1 MAKNLEIALLFD
13 FYGDMLTDKQRD
25 VVELYYDNDLSLSEI
40 AENEGITRQGVRDSI
55 KRAEAQLLDMIAIS
69 ESTPGPIGINM
80 ATYTGYT
87 VEGIVGAVIA
97 TLGIVIPTVILVLCI
112 AKFLESFK
120 DNKYVLGAMYGL
132 RPASTGL
139 IAAAG
144 VSVAVLSLVNTD
156 AFMAREWASVVEPK
170 SIVLAAILLILT
182 NKVKKTKNLHPV
194 FYIAASAVVGIVFH
208 FAGI

>member
-1 MAKNLEIALLFD
+1 MILLKLFYEFMKIGLFTVGGGMACVPFLLA
-13 FYGDMLTDKQRD
+13 
-25 VVELYYDNDLSLSEI
+25 LSEKT
-40 AENEGITRQGVRDSI
+40 GWYT
-55 KRAEAQLLDMIAIS
+55 EAQLLDMIAIS

-208 FAGI
+208 FADI

>member
-1 MAKNLEIALLFD
+1 MILLKLFYEFMKIGLFTVGGGMACVPFLLA
-13 FYGDMLTDKQRD
+13 
-25 VVELYYDNDLSLSEI
+25 LSEKT
-40 AENEGITRQGVRDSI
+40 GWYT
-55 KRAEAQLLDMIAIS
+55 EAQLLDMIAIS

-87 VEGIVGAVIA
+87 VEAIVGAVIA

-208 FAGI
+208 FADI

>member
-1 MAKNLEIALLFD
+1 MILLKLFYEFMKIGLFTVGGGMACVPFLLA
-13 FYGDMLTDKQRD
+13 
-25 VVELYYDNDLSLSEI
+25 LSEKT
-40 AENEGITRQGVRDSI
+40 GWYT
-55 KRAEAQLLDMIAIS
+55 EAQLLDMIAIS

-139 IAAAG
+139 IGAACAG
-144 VSVAVLSLVNTD
+144 VMLQVIAGITSASAGESLLMKFSWDGAINW
-156 AFMAREWASVVEPK
+156 RG
-170 SIVLAAILLILT
+170 IVLALALLFFT
-182 NKVKKTKNLHPV
+182 RCVKKTKDLHPIV
-194 FYIAASAVVGIVFH
+194 FIGISAVIGVVFR
-208 FAGI
+208 FAGV

>member
-1 MAKNLEIALLFD
+1 MILLKLFYEFMKIGLFTVGGGMACVPFLLA
-13 FYGDMLTDKQRD
+13 
-25 VVELYYDNDLSLSEI
+25 LSEKT
-40 AENEGITRQGVRDSI
+40 GWYT
-55 KRAEAQLLDMIAIS
+55 EAQLLDMIAIS

-156 AFMAREWASVVEPK
+156 AFMAREWASVRQPK

-182 NKVKKTKNLHPV
+182 NKFKKTKNLHPV

>member
-1 MAKNLEIALLFD
+1 MILLKLFYEFMKIGLFTVGGGMACVPFLLA
-13 FYGDMLTDKQRD
+13 
-25 VVELYYDNDLSLSEI
+25 LSEKT
-40 AENEGITRQGVRDSI
+40 GWYT
-55 KRAEAQLLDMIAIS
+55 EAQLLDMIAIS

-144 VSVAVLSLVNTD
+144 VSVAVLSLVNTV

-182 NKVKKTKNLHPV
+182 NKVKKTKNLQPV

>member
-1 MAKNLEIALLFD
+1 MILLKLFYEFMKIGLFTVGGGMACVPFLLA
-13 FYGDMLTDKQRD
+13 
-25 VVELYYDNDLSLSEI
+25 LSEKT
-40 AENEGITRQGVRDSI
+40 GWYT
-55 KRAEAQLLDMIAIS
+55 EAQLLDMIAIS
-69 ESTPGPIGINM
+69 ESAPGPIGINM

>member
-1 MAKNLEIALLFD
+1 MILLKLFYEFMKIGLFTVGGGMACVPFLLA
-13 FYGDMLTDKQRD
+13 
-25 VVELYYDNDLSLSEI
+25 LSEKT
-40 AENEGITRQGVRDSI
+40 GWYT
-55 KRAEAQLLDMIAIS
+55 EAQLLDMIAIS

-144 VSVAVLSLVNTD
+144 VSVAILSLVNTD

>member
-1 MAKNLEIALLFD
+1 MILLKLFYEFMKVGLFTVGGGMACVPFLLA
-13 FYGDMLTDKQRD
+13 
-25 VVELYYDNDLSLSEI
+25 LSEKT
-40 AENEGITRQGVRDSI
+40 GWYT
-55 KRAEAQLLDMIAIS
+55 EAQLLDMIAIS

-87 VEGIVGAVIA
+87 VEGIIGAVVA
-97 TLGIVIPTVILVLCI
+97 TLGIVIPTVVLVLCI

-156 AFMAREWASVVEPK
+156 AFMAHEWASVVEPK
-170 SIVLAAILLILT
+170 SIILAAILLILT
-182 NKVKKTKNLHPV
+182 NKVKKTKDLHPV
-194 FYIAASAVVGIVFH
+194 FYIAASAVVGIVFR
-208 FAGI
+208 FAGA

>member
-1 MAKNLEIALLFD
+1 MILLKLFYEFMKIGLFTVGGGMACVPFLLA
-13 FYGDMLTDKQRD
+13 
-25 VVELYYDNDLSLSEI
+25 LSEKT
-40 AENEGITRQGVRDSI
+40 GWYT
-55 KRAEAQLLDMIAIS
+55 EAQLLDMIAIS

-156 AFMAREWASVVEPK
+156 ALMAREWASVVEPK

-194 FYIAASAVVGIVFH
+194 FYIAASAVVGIVFR

>member
-1 MAKNLEIALLFD
+1 MILLKLFYEFMKIGLFTVGGGMACVPFLLA
-13 FYGDMLTDKQRD
+13 
-25 VVELYYDNDLSLSEI
+25 LSEKT
-40 AENEGITRQGVRDSI
+40 GWYT
-55 KRAEAQLLDMIAIS
+55 EAQLLDMIAIS

>member
-1 MAKNLEIALLFD
+1 MILLKLFYEFMKIGLFTVGGGMACVPFLLALSAKTGW
-13 FYGDMLTDKQRD
+13 YT
-25 VVELYYDNDLSLSEI
+25 
-40 AENEGITRQGVRDSI
+40 
-55 KRAEAQLLDMIAIS
+55 EAQLLDMIAIS

-87 VEGIVGAVIA
+87 VEGIIGAVIA
-97 TLGIVIPTVILVLCI
+97 TLGVVIPTVILVLCI

>member
-1 MAKNLEIALLFD
+1 MILLKLFYEFMKIGLFTVGGGMACVPFLLA
-13 FYGDMLTDKQRD
+13 
-25 VVELYYDNDLSLSEI
+25 LSEKT
-40 AENEGITRQGVRDSI
+40 GWYT
-55 KRAEAQLLDMIAIS
+55 EAQLLDMIAIS

-170 SIVLAAILLILT
+170 SIVLAAILLILK

>member
-1 MAKNLEIALLFD
+1 MILLKLFYEFMKIGLFTVGGGMACVPFLLA
-13 FYGDMLTDKQRD
+13 
-25 VVELYYDNDLSLSEI
+25 LSEKT
-40 AENEGITRQGVRDSI
+40 GWYT
-55 KRAEAQLLDMIAIS
+55 EAQLLDMIAIS

-194 FYIAASAVVGIVFH
+194 FYIAASAVVGIVFR

>member
-1 MAKNLEIALLFD
+1 MILLKLFYEFMKIGLFTVGGGMACVPFLLA
-13 FYGDMLTDKQRD
+13 
-25 VVELYYDNDLSLSEI
+25 LSEKT
-40 AENEGITRQGVRDSI
+40 GWYT
-55 KRAEAQLLDMIAIS
+55 EAQLLDMIAIS

-120 DNKYVLGAMYGL
+120 DNKYVLGAFYGL

>member
-1 MAKNLEIALLFD
+1 MILLKLFYEFMKIGLFTVGGGMACVPFLLA
-13 FYGDMLTDKQRD
+13 
-25 VVELYYDNDLSLSEI
+25 LSEKT
-40 AENEGITRQGVRDSI
+40 GWYT
-55 KRAEAQLLDMIAIS
+55 EAQLLDMIAIS

-194 FYIAASAVVGIVFH
+194 FYIAASAVVGVVFH
-208 FAGI
+208 FAGV

>member
-1 MAKNLEIALLFD
+1 MILLKLFYEFMKIGLFTVGGGMACVPFLLA
-13 FYGDMLTDKQRD
+13 
-25 VVELYYDNDLSLSEI
+25 LSEKT
-40 AENEGITRQGVRDSI
+40 GWYT
-55 KRAEAQLLDMIAIS
+55 EAQLLDMIAIS

-194 FYIAASAVVGIVFH
+194 FYIAASSVVGIVFH

>member
-1 MAKNLEIALLFD
+1 MILLKLFYEFMKIGLFTVGGGMACVPFLLA
-13 FYGDMLTDKQRD
+13 
-25 VVELYYDNDLSLSEI
+25 LSEKT
-40 AENEGITRQGVRDSI
+40 GWYT
-55 KRAEAQLLDMIAIS
+55 EAQLLDMIAIS

-97 TLGIVIPTVILVLCI
+97 TLGVVIPTAILVLCI

>member
-1 MAKNLEIALLFD
+1 MILLKLFYEFMKIGLFTVGGGMACVPFLLA
-13 FYGDMLTDKQRD
+13 
-25 VVELYYDNDLSLSEI
+25 LSEKT
-40 AENEGITRQGVRDSI
+40 GWYT
-55 KRAEAQLLDMIAIS
+55 EAQLLDMIAIS

-208 FAGI
+208 FAGV

>member
-1 MAKNLEIALLFD
+1 MILLKLFYEFMKIGLFTVGGGMACVPFLLA
-13 FYGDMLTDKQRD
+13 
-25 VVELYYDNDLSLSEI
+25 LSEKT
-40 AENEGITRQGVRDSI
+40 GWYT
-55 KRAEAQLLDMIAIS
+55 EAQLLDMIAIS

-182 NKVKKTKNLHPV
+182 NKVKKTKSLHPV

>member
-1 MAKNLEIALLFD
+1 MILLKLFYEFMKIGLFTVGGGMACVPFLLA
-13 FYGDMLTDKQRD
+13 
-25 VVELYYDNDLSLSEI
+25 LSEKT
-40 AENEGITRQGVRDSI
+40 GWYT
-55 KRAEAQLLDMIAIS
+55 EAQLLDMIAIS

-139 IAAAG
+139 IGAAG

>member
-1 MAKNLEIALLFD
+1 MILLKLFYEFMKIGLFTVGGGMACVPFLLA
-13 FYGDMLTDKQRD
+13 
-25 VVELYYDNDLSLSEI
+25 LSEKT
-40 AENEGITRQGVRDSI
+40 GWYT
-55 KRAEAQLLDMIAIS
+55 EAQLLDMIAIS

-144 VSVAVLSLVNTD
+144 VSVAILSLVNTD

-194 FYIAASAVVGIVFH
+194 FYIAASAVVGIVFR

>member
-1 MAKNLEIALLFD
+1 MILLKLFYEFMKIGLFTVGGGMACVPFLLA
-13 FYGDMLTDKQRD
+13 
-25 VVELYYDNDLSLSEI
+25 LSEKT
-40 AENEGITRQGVRDSI
+40 GWYT
-55 KRAEAQLLDMIAIS
+55 EAQLLDMIAIS

-97 TLGIVIPTVILVLCI
+97 TLGVVIPTVILVLCI

>member
-1 MAKNLEIALLFD
+1 MILLKLFYEFMKIGLFTVGGGMACVPFLLA
-13 FYGDMLTDKQRD
+13 
-25 VVELYYDNDLSLSEI
+25 LSEKT
-40 AENEGITRQGVRDSI
+40 GWYT
-55 KRAEAQLLDMIAIS
+55 EAQLLDMIAIS

-120 DNKYVLGAMYGL
+120 DNKYVLGAIYGL

>member
-1 MAKNLEIALLFD
+1 MILLKLFYEFMKIGLFTVGGGMACVPFLLA
-13 FYGDMLTDKQRD
+13 
-25 VVELYYDNDLSLSEI
+25 LSEKT
-40 AENEGITRQGVRDSI
+40 GWYT
-55 KRAEAQLLDMIAIS
+55 EAQLLDMIAIS

-132 RPASTGL
+132 RPASTAL
-139 IAAAG
+139 SAAAG

>member
-1 MAKNLEIALLFD
+1 MILLKLFYEFMKIGLFTVGGGMACVPFLLA
-13 FYGDMLTDKQRD
+13 
-25 VVELYYDNDLSLSEI
+25 LSEKT
-40 AENEGITRQGVRDSI
+40 GWYT
-55 KRAEAQLLDMIAIS
+55 EAQLLDMIAIS

-194 FYIAASAVVGIVFH
+194 FYIAASAVVDIVFH
-208 FAGI
+208 FAGV

>member
-1 MAKNLEIALLFD
+1 MILLKLFYEFMKIGLFTVGGGIACVPFLLA
-13 FYGDMLTDKQRD
+13 
-25 VVELYYDNDLSLSEI
+25 LSEKT
-40 AENEGITRQGVRDSI
+40 GWYT
-55 KRAEAQLLDMIAIS
+55 EAQLLDMIAIS

>member
-1 MAKNLEIALLFD
+1 MILLKLFYEFMKIGLFTVGGGMACVPFLLA
-13 FYGDMLTDKQRD
+13 
-25 VVELYYDNDLSLSEI
+25 LSEKT
-40 AENEGITRQGVRDSI
+40 GWYT
-55 KRAEAQLLDMIAIS
+55 EAQLLDMIAIS

-120 DNKYVLGAMYGL
+120 DNKYVLGGHVRAAPGL
-132 RPASTGL
+132 HRPYRGGGRFGGS
-139 IAAAG
+139 
-144 VSVAVLSLVNTD
+144 SVAVWSNTD

-170 SIVLAAILLILT
+170 KHCPLR
-182 NKVKKTKNLHPV
+182 P
-194 FYIAASAVVGIVFH
+194 YC
-208 FAGI
+208 

>member
-1 MAKNLEIALLFD
+1 MILLKLFYEFMKIGLFTVGGGMACVPFLLA
-13 FYGDMLTDKQRD
+13 
-25 VVELYYDNDLSLSEI
+25 LSEKT
-40 AENEGITRQGVRDSI
+40 GWYT
-55 KRAEAQLLDMIAIS
+55 EAQLLDMIAIS

-97 TLGIVIPTVILVLCI
+97 TLGVVIPTVILVLCI

-132 RPASTGL
+132 RPASTAL

-144 VSVAVLSLVNTD
+144 Q
-156 AFMAREWASVVEPK
+156 
-170 SIVLAAILLILT
+170 LAH
-182 NKVKKTKNLHPV
+182 N
-194 FYIAASAVVGIVFH
+194 
-208 FAGI
+208 

>member
-1 MAKNLEIALLFD
+1 MILLKLFYEFMKIGLFTVGGGMACVPFLLA
-13 FYGDMLTDKQRD
+13 
-25 VVELYYDNDLSLSEI
+25 LSEKT
-40 AENEGITRQGVRDSI
+40 GWDT
-55 KRAEAQLLDMIAIS
+55 EAQLLDMIAIS